1 MTTDKIIIY
10 TDGGCSPNPGPGG
23 WAAVLISPSHDG
35 YTKELSGAEPE
46 TTNNRM
52 ELTAAIRA
60 LRELKQPS
68 IVELNTDS
76 QYLKNAFT
84 QGWIDNWLRNGWRS
98 AGKKPVKNIDLWK
111 ELIELDDKHTIEW
124 KWVKGHANN
133 RYNERCDQ
141 LVAQARDKLRKT
153 TL

>member
-1 MTTDKIIIY
+1 MTKDKIIIY

-23 WAAVLISPSHDG
+23 WAAVLISPAHG
-35 YTKELSGAEPE
+35 NYMKELSGAEPD

-52 ELTAAIRA
+52 ELTAAIKA

-68 IVELNTDS
+68 MVELNTDS

-98 AGKKPVKNIDLWK
+98 AGKKQVKNIDLWK
-111 ELIELDDKHTIEW
+111 ELIALADSHNIQW
-124 KWVKGHANN
+124 KWVKGHSNN

-141 LVAQARDKLRKT
+141 LVAEARDKLT
-153 TL
+153 ANP